1 MNAHD
6 TAVKAIMTATEAVRG
21 ILMSD
26 LSSTDKRNTVQESLE
41 TVEFFYDEGDFE
53 AALIAANNLILDANK
68 PNSYFSVAST
78 R

>member
-21 ILMSD
+21 ILMSG

-41 TVEFFYDEGDFE
+41 TVEFYYDEGDFE